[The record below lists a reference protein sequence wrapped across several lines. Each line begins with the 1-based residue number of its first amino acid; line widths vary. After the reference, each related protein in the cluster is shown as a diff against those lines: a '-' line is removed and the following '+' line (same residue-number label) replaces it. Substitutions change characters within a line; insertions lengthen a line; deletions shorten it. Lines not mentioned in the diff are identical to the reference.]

1 MWSAFRKQN
10 AQSEKVYFSGKSR
23 GGASPPL
30 FLDQTE
36 PRKIFFKPPPLSQG
50 LDDPS
55 SPSPSPLPVVWRS
68 GFAIV
73 FNHKVLLSRQVRFN
87 PNKQAFTW
95 LASGGAAGL
104 ARLHLVK
111 QLKDAWRQVLN
122 KRFLLCACGWKSFTN
137 NDSPREWMLAI
148 TSIKLP
154 LALRSNKDGLGT
166 NVPLKWSS
174 SVSVQHRH
182 RRRH

>member
-10 AQSEKVYFSGKSR
+10 IQFEKVYFSFGSR
-23 GGASPPL
+23 GGARVARPTPLIFRPNSPP
-30 FLDQTE
+30 
-36 PRKIFFKPPPLSQG
+36 
-50 LDDPS
+50 
-55 SPSPSPLPVVWRS
+55 PVIWGS
-68 GFAIV
+68 GSAAV

-111 QLKDAWRQVLN
+111 QLKDAWQQVLN

-137 NDSPREWMLAI
+137 NDSLREWMLAI
-148 TSIKLP
+148 TSSKLP
-154 LALRSNKDGLGT
+154 LALRSNKEGLGT